1 MDPECKKYA
10 DIKPW
15 SAFPVTIA
23 AATGIRYLH
32 LFKIIVMALPQPRQ
46 AHSRYTAL
54 VAAVLCCALSSCKH
68 NSRIYKSNCDAGVS
82 FKQVSFHQLMDSLAN
97 FDQQYVEVSGKYQ
110 EDKELS
116 ALFGDGTSADSDG
129 LWVNFSQD
137 CPLYLSGTHQG
148 LFEYNDGQFTQLNN
162 RSITIRGRI
171 DLRNKGSHSKCKAA
185 IDRVSLVKL

>member
-1 MDPECKKYA
+1 
-10 DIKPW
+10 
-15 SAFPVTIA
+15 
-23 AATGIRYLH
+23 
-32 LFKIIVMALPQPRQ
+32 MALPQPRQ
-46 AHSRYTAL
+46 IIHYRTAL
-54 VAAVLCCALSSCKH
+54 FAAAIFCCALQSCKH
-68 NSRIYKSNCDAGVS
+68 KSKTYKSDCDLDMN
-82 FKQVSFHQLMDSLAN
+82 FKQVTFHQLMDSIEN

-116 ALFGDGTSADSDG
+116 ALFNDGASTDSNG

-162 RSITIRGRI
+162 HSITIRGRI
-171 DLRNKGSHSKCKAA
+171 DLHNKGSHNKCKAT